1 MLEVDR
7 NRADQLS
14 DDFNCVV
21 VCDEMR
27 KRKVERKRER
37 KSEVIRWAT
46 E

>member
-21 VCDEMR
+21 VYDEMR
-27 KRKVERKRER
+27 MRKVERDTR
-37 KSEVIRWAT
+37 KSEVRRWAA